1 MNIGVIFAGGVGK
14 RMRTIE
20 KPKQFIEING
30 KPIIIHTL
38 QHFENNQQIDSIVIA
53 CIEEWIPYLVDLLK
67 KYNIKKVKK
76 IVPGGRTGQESIY
89 NGLCAA
95 KELSNCDEDI
105 VLIHDG
111 VRPLIN
117 QQLLNNNINDVKKY
131 GSSVTGSLVKET
143 IVVINEYDNS
153 VSSIP
158 TRANSRIAKAPQC
171 FYLKDILYFHQKAI
185 KENKFDFIDSC
196 SMMKHY
202 GFELHITDGPS
213 ENIKITTP
221 EDFYTLRAVLQAQE
235 DKQLFGLDSYDNE
248 KVKILNLKLNK

>member
-14 RMRTIE
+14 RMRTVE

-30 KPIIIHTL
+30 KPIIVHTL
-38 QHFENNQQIDSIVIA
+38 QHFEKHEQIDAIVIA
-53 CIEEWIPYLVDLLK
+53 CIEEWIPYLIELLK

-95 KELSNCDEDI
+95 KEISNSDEDI

-117 QQLLNNNINDVKKY
+117 HQLLNNNITDVKKY
-131 GSSVTGSLVKET
+131 GSSITGSLVKET
-143 IVVINEYDNS
+143 IVVINENDNS

-171 FYLKDILYFHQKAI
+171 FYLKDILSSHQKAI
-185 KENKFDFIDSC
+185 KENKYDFIDSC
-196 SMMKHY
+196 SMMQYY
-202 GFELHITDGPS
+202 GFKLHMTDGPS

-235 DKQLFGLDSYDNE
+235 DKQLFGLDICENE
-248 KVKILNLKLNK
+248 NAKKLNLKL